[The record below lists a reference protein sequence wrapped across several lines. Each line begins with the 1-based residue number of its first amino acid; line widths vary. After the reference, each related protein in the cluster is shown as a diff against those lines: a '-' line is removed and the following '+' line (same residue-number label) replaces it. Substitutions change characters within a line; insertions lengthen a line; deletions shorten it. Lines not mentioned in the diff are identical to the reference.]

1 MGASHIR
8 RLQMNGRWSKSVLK
22 LTPKSEIGCGRV
34 CVGKNCSPTWLKDA
48 SEVAA
53 KYGLRHGMMGMI
65 TLGFHG
71 PRFWDRSM
79 DGVPVGRH

>member
-71 PRFWDRSM
+71 PRFWDTA
-79 DGVPVGRH
+79 GQ